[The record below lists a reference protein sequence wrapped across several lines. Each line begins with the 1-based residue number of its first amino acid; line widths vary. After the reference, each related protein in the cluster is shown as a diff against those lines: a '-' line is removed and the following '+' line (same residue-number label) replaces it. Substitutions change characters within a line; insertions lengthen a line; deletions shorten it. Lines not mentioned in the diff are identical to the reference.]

1 MNAASR
7 LVFAGVLAGSTV
19 AAASDGSIDT
29 TFGNGGSA
37 RSGRTDVANRFN
49 AGPIVQPDGKIL
61 VCDQVTDDGPS
72 GSDFFVVRF
81 DADGALD
88 DTFSFDGSLAIDFDG
103 GQGTDVC
110 TAIALQSDGKILV
123 AGYTSTTDA
132 TGEDFAVA
140 RINSDGTLD
149 TTFGNGTGK
158 TTIGFDLDSGSG
170 SDEATAIVVQADGNI
185 VVAGTAAT
193 AGGGFDFA
201 VVRMLTDGTR
211 DSSFNLTGKV
221 NFGFNISGGLTEL
234 DEASSIAVDSD
245 GRLIIGGMA
254 IYEAVSEFAVAR
266 VLPNGQFDANF
277 HANGRTTISFDL
289 GSGTSEAN
297 SYGLLIDQD
306 GKIVLVGAASSSPS
320 GTGNADMAVA
330 RLMPDGSM
338 DDGFGTGGEVLVPFD
353 LTANGTD
360 VALGVVEQSDRKLI
374 LGGLAGDSGT
384 DLAAAV
390 RLHDDGTLDASFG
403 SLGKQTYDFGLNPT
417 GGQAFRNVALQ
428 GTQIVAGGIAY
439 VPGGVDMFVT
449 RLNVDLIFANGFE

>member
-1 MNAASR
+1 
-7 LVFAGVLAGSTV
+7 
-19 AAASDGSIDT
+19 
-29 TFGNGGSA
+29 
-37 RSGRTDVANRFN
+37 
-49 AGPIVQPDGKIL
+49 
-61 VCDQVTDDGPS
+61 
-72 GSDFFVVRF
+72 
-81 DADGALD
+81 
-88 DTFSFDGSLAIDFDG
+88 
-103 GQGTDVC
+103 
-110 TAIALQSDGKILV
+110 
-123 AGYTSTTDA
+123 
-132 TGEDFAVA
+132 VA
-140 RINSDGTLD
+140 RL
-149 TTFGNGTGK
+149 
-158 TTIGFDLDSGSG
+158 
-170 SDEATAIVVQADGNI
+170 
-185 VVAGTAAT
+185 
-193 AGGGFDFA
+193 
-201 VVRMLTDGTR
+201 
-211 DSSFNLTGKV
+211 
-221 NFGFNISGGLTEL
+221 
-234 DEASSIAVDSD
+234 
-245 GRLIIGGMA
+245 
-254 IYEAVSEFAVAR
+254 
-266 VLPNGQFDANF
+266 LPNGHFDANF

-289 GSGTSEAN
+289 GNGTSEAN

-306 GKIVLVGAASSSPS
+306 GKIVLVGAARSSPS

>member
-7 LVFAGVLAGSTV
+7 LVFASVLAGSTV
-19 AAASDGSIDT
+19 AAASDGSVDT

-37 RSGRTDVANRFN
+37 RSGRTDVANRFD

-61 VCDQVTDDGPS
+61 ACSQVLDDGPS

-88 DTFSFDGSLAIDFDG
+88 DTFSFDGSLAIDFDE
-103 GQGTDVC
+103 GQGADVC

-140 RINSDGTLD
+140 RIDSDGTLD

-158 TTIGFDLDSGSG
+158 TTVGFDLDGGTG
-170 SDEATAIVVQADGNI
+170 SDEATAIAVQADGRI
-185 VVAGTAAT
+185 VVAGTAAK
-193 AGGGFDFA
+193 ADGGFDFA

-221 NFGFNISGGLTEL
+221 NFGFNISGGLAEL
-234 DEASSIAVDSD
+234 DEASSVAVDSD
-245 GRLIIGGMA
+245 GRLIVGGTA
-254 IYEAVSEFAVAR
+254 IYEAVSEFAAAR
-266 VLPNGQFDANF
+266 LLPNGQFDANF
-277 HANGRTTISFDL
+277 HANGRTTISFDP
-289 GSGTSEAN
+289 GNGTSAAN

-306 GKIVLVGAASSSPS
+306 GRIVLVGAASSSPYV
-320 GTGNADMAVA
+320 TGNSDMAVA
-330 RLMPDGSM
+330 RLLPDGSV
-338 DDGFGTGGEVLVPFD
+338 DDGFGTGGRVLVPFD
-353 LTANGTD
+353 LAPNGTD

-374 LGGLAGDSGT
+374 LSGMAVDGGT
-384 DLAAAV
+384 DFAAAA

-403 SLGKQTYDFGLNPT
+403 SLGKQTYDFGLSSANL
-417 GGQAFRNVALQ
+417 QAFRNVALQ
-428 GTQIVAGGIAY
+428 GTQIIAGGISY
-439 VPGGVDMFVT
+439 VPGGVDMFVA
-449 RLNVDLIFANGFE
+449 RLNVDLIFADGFE